1 MSEITDTV
9 RAYLCSI
16 CKKPHTSKG
25 GAEACLKRCREEQA
39 ERVEASRKWR
49 EQYERVK
56 ASAIKAGQECKA
68 AQLLLRHGF
77 ESEAKLVLDKY
88 PGFWEINMIG
98 CSQTHTELCNVA
110 LEECRRCA
118 KGDGN
123 DKSGV

>member
-1 MSEITDTV
+1 MSEIIDTV
-9 RAYLCSI
+9 TAHLCPI

-25 GAEACLKRCREEQA
+25 GAEACLKRCREEQEGYA
-39 ERVEASRKWR
+39 EASRKWR
-49 EQYERVK
+49 ERYERVK

-77 ESEAKLVLDKY
+77 ESEAQLVLDKH
-88 PGFWEINMIG
+88 PVCWEINMIG
-98 CSQTHTELCNVA
+98 CSQTQKELSNVA

-118 KGDGN
+118 KGEGN